1 MTPAATRYDVLELK
15 YADGAPAVLRHV
27 DGSGFAYYP
36 SGRKAVCVSS
46 HGTSGTGKA
55 RRFSAVIHADK
66 PRSPVVGCFDEWGRG
81 YADGELNIG
90 DRQAPKVQI
99 TDRALMVIDGSGK
112 LSEVPCSPQAAGTG
126 GGASGGG
133 SGRDSAQVNLRLNG
147 MLTLQHRLGRTTL
160 EFQAAGVSHAFA
172 LGELQGD
179 EVHGMQRAEPRGL
192 TDETMRQLGEATQ
205 KLDSIRSQLSTL
217 KVDPSQRNTKPSF
230 KVDTACLK
238 DVLDKLPTLNQSLAH
253 PDLAPHDLTWKTEG
267 KLRKLIAAAHPQC
280 PGVAC
285 RKSWSIAKVGGKCT
299 EERLMNA
306 KPTATTPKSIALVSQ
321 LRLPEMV
328 DEHAAKKALLVVICL
343 ANYALEQSNYAKLV
357 AEKAHAELWA
367 RFCDGPDGGPPP
379 VRLVAVELTESTGFA
394 EAYGI
399 KEVPYCLMFHGGNLV
414 YSKRLCG
421 MRLPQNFRKPRV
433 LLVEPDPALQL
444 KLERNLRRNGYS
456 SDLAMDG
463 PQALRLASQQQAYG
477 VLLVSSLLRADQL
490 RAAASAARRSERDA
504 IVLTFNV
511 GLPSDEDPEARKR
524 FVDECTF
531 AFQYVPSWTA
541 LAAVLAR
548 FDTSTCGTRSSG
560 AAGFRGP
567 AGQASQKQ
575 DFLDDVLGILD
586 KGGGGPRP
594 FAHAVA
600 LPAPAHSHGPAAT
613 GGAVTVK

>member
-1 MTPAATRYDVLELK
+1 
-15 YADGAPAVLRHV
+15 
-27 DGSGFAYYP
+27 
-36 SGRKAVCVSS
+36 
-46 HGTSGTGKA
+46 
-55 RRFSAVIHADK
+55 
-66 PRSPVVGCFDEWGRG
+66 
-81 YADGELNIG
+81 
-90 DRQAPKVQI
+90 
-99 TDRALMVIDGSGK
+99 
-112 LSEVPCSPQAAGTG
+112 
-126 GGASGGG
+126 
-133 SGRDSAQVNLRLNG
+133 
-147 MLTLQHRLGRTTL
+147 
-160 EFQAAGVSHAFA
+160 
-172 LGELQGD
+172 
-179 EVHGMQRAEPRGL
+179 
-192 TDETMRQLGEATQ
+192 MRQLGEATQ
-205 KLDSIRSQLSTL
+205 KLDSIRSQVSTL

-379 VRLVAVELTESTGFA
+379 VRLVAVELTESTSFA

-414 YSKRLCG
+414 YSERLCG

-433 LLVEPDPALQL
+433 LLVEPDPALQ
-444 KLERNLRRNGYS
+444 
-456 SDLAMDG
+456 
-463 PQALRLASQQQAYG
+463 QAYA

-531 AFQYVPSWTA
+531 AFQYAPSWTA

-548 FDTSTCGTRSSG
+548 FDASTRGTQSSG
-560 AAGFRGP
+560 AR
-567 AGQASQKQ
+567 
-575 DFLDDVLGILD
+575 
-586 KGGGGPRP
+586 R
-594 FAHAVA
+594 
-600 LPAPAHSHGPAAT
+600 
-613 GGAVTVK
+613 